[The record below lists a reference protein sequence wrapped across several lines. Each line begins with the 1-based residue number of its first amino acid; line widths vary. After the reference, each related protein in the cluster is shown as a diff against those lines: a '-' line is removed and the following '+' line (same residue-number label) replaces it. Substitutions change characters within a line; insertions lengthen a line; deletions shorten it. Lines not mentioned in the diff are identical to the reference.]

1 MFYLSTFL
9 TNTAIWM
16 QRITLD
22 WYVLEITG
30 SPQALGVITA
40 VQFLPSFIFSLLG
53 GRLADRYNKVYI
65 LTFLT
70 FSMGSLAFTTGA
82 LMFNG
87 KLSYTT
93 LILVSLIG
101 GVITALDGPMRL
113 SHITDLIGNGEVS
126 KGVGLNSVNFNIG
139 RLLGPLIAGFV
150 TYLSGNSH
158 TAIFMVS
165 ILYIISSMMIWFF
178 KKPSNSGD
186 AVEDSVDA
194 GTIKAGLS
202 HLRSKPDSLIALG
215 VVFLIAFFTMH
226 FPTTIALMAREVFQI
241 DIRYFGLLSAS
252 IAFGFVIG
260 GVILARRNHAITLE
274 NLMKNVIVFSLILTV
289 TAFSPS
295 VEVFAILIFFCGAA
309 GSNMVGSFN
318 AFIQRNCDFIYR
330 GRVLGVYLSCFTA
343 GTTFGVLL
351 VGYEAETFG
360 ARFPLFIGA
369 FVPMVLA
376 LVIVK
381 YKEEIRYRL
390 QIKNN

>member
-1 MFYLSTFL
+1 
-9 TNTAIWM
+9 M

-30 SPQALGVITA
+30 SPQALGVLTA

-53 GRLADRYNKVYI
+53 GRLADKYNKAYI
-65 LTFLT
+65 LTLLT
-70 FSMGSLAFTTGA
+70 FCMGSLAFITGS
-82 LMFNG
+82 LIFNG
-87 KLSYTT
+87 KLSYST
-93 LILVSLIG
+93 LILVALIG

-113 SHITDLIGNGEVS
+113 SHITDLIGNREVS

-150 TYLSGNSH
+150 TYLSGNSY
-158 TAIFMVS
+158 TAIFIVS
-165 ILYIISSMMIWFF
+165 ILYIISSMMIWIF
-178 KKPSNSGD
+178 KKPRESGEG
-186 AVEDSVDA
+186 VETGVDT

-202 HLRSKPDSLIALG
+202 HLRTKPDSLIALV
-215 VVFLIAFFTMH
+215 VVFLIAFFAMH
-226 FPTTIALMAREVFQI
+226 FPTTIALMSREEFQI
-241 DIRYFGLLSAS
+241 DIRYFGLFSAS

-260 GVILARRNHAITLE
+260 GVILARRNGSIVLE
-274 NLMKNVIVFSLILTV
+274 NLMRNVLVFSLILAV
-289 TAFSPS
+289 TAFSPN

-309 GSNMVGSFN
+309 GSFMVGSFN
-318 AFIQRNCDFIYR
+318 AFIQKNCDFIYR

-351 VGYEAETFG
+351 VGFEAQTFG

-369 FVPMVLA
+369 FIPMFLA
-376 LVIVK
+376 LFILK
-381 YKEEIRYRL
+381 YKEEIKYRL